1 MENLDE
7 GVDIN
12 RAWEIIGR
20 NIKIL
25 AKQSMFL

>member
-1 MENLDE
+1 
-7 GVDIN
+7 VDIN

-25 AKQSMFL
+25 AKQSMFLWTKEA